1 MYECLLS
8 KKSNRIKC
16 FIICVSST
24 IEKQIE
30 ISRLLKTQQEKHFRH
45 FIKSKSKTVLHY
57 QNKRIVKVIVSRSR
71 KSNLPTRDLR
81 RKLKK

>member
-8 KKSNRIKC
+8 KKSNRIKS

-30 ISRLLKTQQEKHFRH
+30 ISRLLKTWQEKYLRY
-45 FIKSKSKTVLHY
+45 FIKSKSKTVLQN
-57 QNKRIVKVIVSRSR
+57 QNKRKVVKVIISRSR
-71 KSNLPTRDLR
+71 RSNFPTRDLWG
-81 RKLKK
+81 K